1 MFDAVSCAI
10 PGAKRAGQVEENV
23 LAADLPPLSAG
34 QMEQVLAI
42 YNDSIREQVHQR
54 W

>member
-10 PGAKRAGQVEENV
+10 PGAKTPEQAIANAQ
-23 LAADLPPLSAG
+23 AADLPPLTDA
-34 QMEQVLAI
+34 QMQGVRDI
-42 YNDSIREQVHQR
+42 YDRLIRPLVHQR